1 VSRLPRRPT
10 LFLTIALSILGFA
23 CSTAPTP
30 GAAPRSPVLAAR
42 SAGVEIFDL
51 SPLRG
56 RIRSLRAQAFRLMA
70 PHWSEV
76 RESDRG
82 ALQLAVART
91 LSEDRIAPLVRARLE
106 AAAAAR
112 PDLAA
117 AALEWLRSPLGFEV
131 KFAEATAWTGERSS
145 EDIFFTQ
152 YAEVRDQRTPEIR
165 MERIRRLAEVAG
177 SVESTLDLTS
187 SVGLAAARVVNHARP
202 GRKPL
207 ADRVLRETVERERDV
222 PAVIEAYRPVVEAS
236 LLVRCRDL
244 TLQDLDHY
252 LEFAAT
258 DAGLW
263 YHELMSSSLSAA
275 VDEAGAG
282 IVAAFDEIAHA
293 ERPDQKRGAGGFN
306 LDSLQLT
313 LPSGRKVRLLGL
325 AAGGAGSKS
334 AVVLRY
340 ETTLALEDG
349 AAVGAE
355 AREVW
360 DHVRRDLETE
370 GAKAAVLQAIGS
382 VDGWVFPFAST
393 RKFAWA
399 RDQEG
404 TWRELTDT
412 RSPFGTVEREMLCTA
427 PP

>member
-1 VSRLPRRPT
+1 MPRFSRRPT

-23 CSTAPTP
+23 CSTGPRPGEAPP
-30 GAAPRSPVLAAR
+30 SAVLAAR
-42 SAGVEIFDL
+42 SPGAEIFDL

-56 RIRSLRAQAFRLMA
+56 RIRSLRAQAYRLMA
-70 PHWSEV
+70 PHWSDV
-76 RESDRG
+76 RDSDRN
-82 ALQLAVART
+82 ALQLAVAHA
-91 LSEDRIAPLVRARLE
+91 LSEDKIAPLVRARLE
-106 AAAAAR
+106 VAAAAR

-117 AALEWLRSPLGFEV
+117 AALAWLRSPLGFEV

-152 YAEVRDQRTPEIR
+152 YAEVRDERTPEIR
-165 MERIRRLAEVAG
+165 MERIRRLVEIAG
-177 SVESTLDLTS
+177 AVESTLDLTS
-187 SVGLAAARVVNHARP
+187 SVGLVAARVVNHARP
-202 GRKPL
+202 GKKPL
-207 ADRVLRETVERERDV
+207 ADRVLRETVEQERGV
-222 PAVIEAYRPVVEAS
+222 PEVIEAYRPVVEAS

-244 TLQDLDHY
+244 TLQDLDRY
-252 LEFAAT
+252 LEFSAT

-263 YHELMSSSLSAA
+263 YHELLASSLSGA

-282 IVAAFDEIAHA
+282 ILTTFDELAHA
-293 ERPDQKRGAGGFN
+293 GLPDQNRASGGFN

-325 AAGGAGSKS
+325 AAGGPGSQS

-340 ETTLALEDG
+340 ETTLALTDG

-360 DHVRRDLETE
+360 DHVRHDLETE

-404 TWRELTDT
+404 TWRELTDA
-412 RSPFGTVEREMLCTA
+412 RSPFGKVEREMLWTA